1 MKLTERSYGGK
12 IFRPRPR
19 TFLSDDKN
27 LLVIAT
33 PWGPRRMAD
42 VFLERIASEAQN
54 PLSDPDLTILST
66 SNDIFNE
73 RENRLR
79 LGLLSLHEDLREE
92 FNAETLTSGLEILCL
107 LRTHN
112 KICWFQVGAPYL
124 GLMRTPQHLPLYHPV
139 DLSFDHSTPEK
150 ILPPLPRNLFG
161 FSSHSSLEQG
171 HFMQK
176 PGDRLLL
183 ISRSYVPQSVFS
195 LNTEDVSLDTV
206 TQHLAQDHE
215 EQPFWLGLIHL

>member
-1 MKLTERSYGGK
+1 MQLSERSYAGK
-12 IFRPRPR
+12 IFRPRPQI
-19 TFLSDDKN
+19 FLSEDKN

-42 VFLERIASEAQN
+42 VFLEKIASEAQS
-54 PLSDPDLTILST
+54 PLSDPDLTILS
-66 SNDIFNE
+66 SFNDIFNE

-92 FNAETLTSGLEILCL
+92 FNGEALTSGLEILCL

-112 KICWFQVGAPYL
+112 KICWFQVGAPFL
-124 GLMRTPQHLPLYHPV
+124 GLMRTTQHLPLYHPV

-150 ILPPLPRNLFG
+150 VLPPLPRNLFG
-161 FSSHSSLEQG
+161 FSSYLSMEQG
-171 HFMQK
+171 HFMQT

-183 ISRSYVPQSVFS
+183 ISRSYVPQSVFA
-195 LNTEDVSLDTV
+195 LNTTDISLDSV
-206 TQHLAQDHE
+206 TQLLSKDHQ
-215 EQPFWLGLIHL
+215 EQPFWLGLIDL

>member
-1 MKLTERSYGGK
+1 MQLTERSYGGK

-19 TFLSDDKN
+19 IFLSDDKN

-42 VFLERIASEAQN
+42 VFLERIAGEAQN

-79 LGLLSLHEDLREE
+79 LGLLNLHDDLREE
-92 FNAETLTSGLEILCL
+92 FNSETLTSGLEILCL

-112 KICWFQVGAPYL
+112 KLCWFQVGAPFV
-124 GLMRTPQHLPLYHPV
+124 GLVRDSHHLPLYHPV
-139 DLSFDHSTPEK
+139 DLSFDHSTADK

-161 FSSHSSLEQG
+161 FSSFSSLEQG

-183 ISRSYVPQSVFS
+183 ISRSYVPQAVFS
-195 LNTEDVSLDTV
+195 LPGEEMSLDSV
-206 TQHLAQDHE
+206 TQLLAKDHE
-215 EQPFWLGLIHL
+215 DQPFWLGLINL